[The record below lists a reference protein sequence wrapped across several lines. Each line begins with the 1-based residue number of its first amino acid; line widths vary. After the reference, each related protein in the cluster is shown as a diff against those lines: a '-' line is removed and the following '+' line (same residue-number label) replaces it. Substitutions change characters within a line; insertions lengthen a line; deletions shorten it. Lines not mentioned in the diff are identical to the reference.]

1 MEYMR
6 AHIKVE
12 GMVQGVGYRAYA
24 AEVSARL
31 GLSGWVRNLLDGSVE
46 ALLEGDESRVQQ
58 AITAC
63 RIGPPRARVEHIC
76 IDISRNDISGTTPEF
91 ERFTIRY

>member
-6 AHIKVE
+6 ARIKVE
-12 GMVQGVGYRAYA
+12 GLVQGVGYRAYV
-24 AEVSARL
+24 AEIAARL
-31 GLSGWVRNLLDGSVE
+31 GLNGWVRNLLDGGVE

-58 AITAC
+58 AITSC
-63 RIGPPRARVEHIC
+63 RIGPPRARVEHIS
-76 IDISRNDISGTTPEF
+76 IDISRNDIVGTTPEF

>member
-6 AHIKVE
+6 ARIKVE
-12 GMVQGVGYRAYA
+12 GLVQGVGYRAYA
-24 AEVSARL
+24 AEIAARL
-31 GLSGWVRNLLDGSVE
+31 GLNGWVRNLLDGSVE
-46 ALLEGDESRVQQ
+46 ALLEGDEKMVQQ

-63 RIGPPRARVEHIC
+63 RIGPPRAKVEHIS
-76 IDISRNDISGTTPEF
+76 IDISRNDIPGTTPEF